1 MASPKVKSPECRR
14 RAVKGEEGELSTLW
28 SSTRDSTARS
38 AQRIALGAVKGR
50 KEELANVKWGRNRRK
65 RRPKGNKGGRGT
77 TEGGTVSLKY
87 Q

>member
-50 KEELANVKWGRNRRK
+50 KEELANVKWGRERK
-65 RRPKGNKGGRGT
+65 RRLKGNKGRRGT
-77 TEGGTVSLKY
+77 TEGGTMSLNN